1 MTRTLRFLAFTIIA
15 FSVVLFAHSGAF
27 AAMKKHGPLVFSSGS
42 PTGTWFPTAAGI
54 AEMTNALYDGQPISV
69 IPGAGGVGNP
79 KRVGTGQADIGFSY
93 GPFLKLA
100 VTGGNEMYKDAMP
113 KLRAIAA
120 MTPNKLHLVMD
131 TSKLIDLAQ
140 LPNLKTKLRVGT
152 GPVGSTELF
161 SLTELFKFYGFSF
174 NDIESWGGRVDR
186 MNTGGRTDAWKNR
199 QLDIAQFFI
208 NNPASRV
215 IELMSGR
222 PSVLVSLK
230 DDAREAL
237 GKKWGFLKFTIPANQ
252 YPSQDKPV
260 ETIGIPFV
268 AFATTDLSA
277 DMAYDMAKS
286 IAENHKRMIASH
298 SAFKGWKPEDMPK
311 GLGIEIHEGAAR
323 YYKERGWIK

>member
-1 MTRTLRFLAFTIIA
+1 MSKTTRFVIMTMAFLGLAFLSYSEA
-15 FSVVLFAHSGAF
+15 S
-27 AAMKKHGPLVFSSGS
+27 AAMEKHAPVVFSTGS
-42 PTGTWFPTAAGI
+42 PTGTWFPTGAGI
-54 AEMTNALYDGQPISV
+54 ADMTNGHYDGQPISV

-79 KRVGTGQADIGFSY
+79 KRVGTGQAELGFSY

-100 VTGGNEMYKDAMP
+100 IQGGNEMYKDAMP

-131 TSKLIDLAQ
+131 KEKLVDLAT
-140 LPNLKTKLRVGT
+140 LAKSKPSLRVGT

-161 SLTELFKFYGFSF
+161 SLGELFKYYGYSF
-174 NDIESWGGRVDR
+174 KDVESWGGRVDR
-186 MNTGGRTDAWKNR
+186 MNTGGRSDAWKNR

-252 YPSQDKPV
+252 YPNQAKDV
-260 ETIGIPFV
+260 QTIGIPFV
-268 AFATTDLSA
+268 AFGTSDL
-277 DMAYDMAKS
+277 DEEMVYIMTKS
-286 IAENHKRMIASH
+286 VAENHARMISSH

-311 GLGIEIHEGAAR
+311 GLGVAIHDGAAR